1 MQQSE
6 AQFPLKVKANHDAPR
21 AGSGEN
27 VNSNNSN
34 FSWKI
39 NDQSE
44 VNSSCSGGRADKK
57 RSLSWNFMPVLSV
70 LRSIGYEKDGGRRS
84 LSKSPTS
91 RKSHQLEFRR
101 LRTVKSPSLAFYYS

>member
-1 MQQSE
+1 MPPLRPDKARLLAENPHISSTVELMFAATE
-6 AQFPLKVKANHDAPR
+6 AHCPPKVKANHDAPR

-44 VNSSCSGGRADKK
+44 VNSSCSAGRADKNVLTLAGC
-57 RSLSWNFMPVLSV
+57 RGNFMPV
-70 LRSIGYEKDGGRRS
+70 
-84 LSKSPTS
+84 
-91 RKSHQLEFRR
+91 
-101 LRTVKSPSLAFYYS
+101 